1 MKEGPTPSLVTYVR
15 GIILATFNI
24 SEGVAHEHACGLA
37 LLADEWGDPSNAHQL
52 NWDYIVKKRL
62 GETFPWRSETER
74 KAFYSERNLV
84 ILSHERYIQQNKRS

>member
-1 MKEGPTPSLVTYVR
+1 MPLITTLLRIRLSRKPTHL
-15 GIILATFNI
+15 GL
-24 SEGVAHEHACGLA
+24 CGLA
-37 LLADEWGDPSNAHQL
+37 LLAEEWGDPSNAHQL

-84 ILSHERYIQQNKRS
+84 ILSYERYIQQNKRS